1 MTVISATLALMV
13 IGYVNNA
20 GFVQTFAVLRGLSV
34 WEPEKAC
41 LLELCV
47 FNDIADDVG
56 VML

>member
-20 GFVQTFAVLRGLSV
+20 GFVRTFPVLRGISL
-34 WEPEKAC
+34 WEPEKVW

-47 FNDIADDVG
+47 FND
-56 VML
+56 MLK